1 MTSVNSSMMP
11 RMGVNVMMD
20 RLVNDSPSYSRP
32 TKFRVGVT
40 TDNCAWTDT
49 SLNDSVAILGTD
61 YTKLLESVTVDE
73 TNAYIEFQGWL
84 SVTEANGNLL
94 TGFAVVNEDTAEK
107 LIAKS
112 KFTGVSKTNTELFKI
127 SVKVRI
133 KDQADI

>member
-1 MTSVNSSMMP
+1 MMP

-20 RLVNDSPSYSRP
+20 RLLNEVPNYKRP
-32 TKFRVGVT
+32 TRFRVGVT
-40 TDNCAWTDT
+40 TDNCDWTDT
-49 SLNDSVAILGTD
+49 SLNDSVEILGGN
-61 YTKLLESVTVDE
+61 YTKILESVTIDE
-73 TNAYIEFQGWL
+73 VNAYMEFQGWL
-84 SVTEANGNLL
+84 SVTEANGNLI